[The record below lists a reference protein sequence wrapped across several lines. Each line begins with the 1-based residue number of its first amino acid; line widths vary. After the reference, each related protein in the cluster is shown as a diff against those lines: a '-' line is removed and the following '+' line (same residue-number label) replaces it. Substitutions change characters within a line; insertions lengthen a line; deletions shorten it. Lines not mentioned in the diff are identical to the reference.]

1 MNAISSICDTN
12 FVSSELG
19 QPVVEKAFVF
29 GLTFEELPATA
40 KQQAAHVRKV
50 RVLLMRE
57 DSLDE
62 MSRLTLEKNDGTVE
76 LQSKGSYHEDR
87 FDHLHK
93 MASRWRQEKKRGK
106 KMTGEPRSYLGTV
119 KLCVPD
125 LQELR
130 QEVRQLRAELLQLS
144 PPPTPVLAGFSGMRY
159 SSSAASLDSPSQ
171 TLDDSAASRE
181 LLPPLSSPDSRD
193 SQQRSTVELDRSKG
207 SLRFRS
213 SAQAVHKGAYQAD
226 EDRNPEEPEPESL

>member
-62 MSRLTLEKNDGTVE
+62 MSRLTLEKNGGTVE

-93 MASRWRQEKKRGK
+93 MASQWRHEKKRGK
-106 KMTGEPRSYLGTV
+106 KRTGEPRSYLGTV

-144 PPPTPVLAGFSGMRY
+144 PPGTPDPSPFLYNDVFYGLAGC
-159 SSSAASLDSPSQ
+159 SALAFCCNL
-171 TLDDSAASRE
+171 AAFK
-181 LLPPLSSPDSRD
+181 LPVR
-193 SQQRSTVELDRSKG
+193 
-207 SLRFRS
+207 
-213 SAQAVHKGAYQAD
+213 GALG
-226 EDRNPEEPEPESL
+226 R